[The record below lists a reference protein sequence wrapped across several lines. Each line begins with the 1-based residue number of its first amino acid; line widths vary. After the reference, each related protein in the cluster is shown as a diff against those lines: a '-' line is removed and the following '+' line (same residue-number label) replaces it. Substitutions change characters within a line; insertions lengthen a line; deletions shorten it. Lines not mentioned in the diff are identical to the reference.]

1 MYEIPPVIRGD
12 FCGAIRY
19 NTFMQKAT
27 LAGGCFWCTEAIF
40 RRLKGVSEVTPGY
53 AGGKTPNPTYEQVC
67 EGHTGH
73 AEAIQI
79 AFDPAVLPYETLL
92 EIFFHLHDPTTMNR
106 QGNDVGTQ
114 YRSVIFFHDEDQK
127 KKAERVIA
135 DLEAAKTFRAPIVTQ
150 IAPFT
155 QFYEAEDYHKA
166 YFEKNSYKPY
176 CQYVID
182 PKVQKLLSE
191 CREKVKPEFQ

>member
-1 MYEIPPVIRGD
+1 
-12 FCGAIRY
+12 
-19 NTFMQKAT
+19 MQKAT

-53 AGGKTPNPTYEQVC
+53 AGGTTPNPTYEQVC
-67 EGHTGH
+67 QGNTGH

-191 CREKVKPEFQ
+191 YREKVKSEFQ